1 MYFIKLNK
9 LLYINI
15 FYVFV
20 YVCSLVYFVMYLKL
34 NVRII
39 MELIKIVFKYFLIFI
54 VLCLEF
60 S

>member
-1 MYFIKLNK
+1 MYFIKSNK

-39 MELIKIVFKYFLIFI
+39 MELIKNVFYYFLIFI